1 MNKRLEKR
9 IATTLRLAKQENLYR
24 PLVFD
29 LHKLK
34 DEKRLAKLFT
44 DKKILEVI
52 DNLPQQQEELGIV
65 VNPRLLNNRLAHKTK
80 ARRGKLQVQ
89 EGVWVYYPWR
99 GLLVH
104 CLREVDFDR
113 LRLSRN
119 HNLITLAEQRRLAK
133 FKVGIAGLNVGNPVA
148 LCLALTG
155 VGSIMKLADNDILSV
170 SNLNRFRAGLPE
182 LGLNKAILTARQIYE
197 LNPYA
202 NIKVFN
208 QGIETGKEEK
218 FLLQPKVDLLI
229 EEMDNMPLKLSIR
242 LSARRLR
249 IPVLMVTGNGAN
261 VIIDVERFDLH
272 PRQKLL
278 NGLLPQRVI
287 NNINSLSPR
296 SENLKERVLLA
307 RDFIGIKFLVER
319 LQKSFVQV
327 GARLA
332 GIPQLAETSFL
343 RGAVL
348 GYFTRQLALGN
359 KLPSGRYQLKM
370 DNIIKKRK

>member
-1 MNKRLEKR
+1 LNK
-9 IATTLRLAKQENLYR
+9 LR
-24 PLVFD
+24 
-29 LHKLK
+29 

-52 DNLPQQQEELGIV
+52 DNLAEQQEELGIV
-65 VNPRLLNNRLAHKTK
+65 VNPKLLNNKLAHKTK
-80 ARRGKLQVQ
+80 PRRGKLQFK

-99 GLLVH
+99 GLLAH
-104 CLREVDFDR
+104 CLKEADFNK

-119 HNLITLAEQRRLAK
+119 HNLITLAEQKRLAK
-133 FKVGIAGLNVGNPVA
+133 FKVGIAGLNVGNPAA

-182 LGLNKAILTARQIYE
+182 LGLNKATLTARQIYE

-208 QGIETGKEEK
+208 QGIETGREEK

-249 IPVLMVTGNGAN
+249 IPVLMVTGNGSN

-278 NGLLPQRVI
+278 NGLLPKRVI
-287 NNINSLSPR
+287 NDIDSLS
-296 SENLKERVLLA
+296 SQSGNLKERVLLA
-307 RDFIGIKFLVER
+307 RDFIGVRFLVER
-319 LQKSFVQV
+319 LQKSFNLV
-327 GARLA
+327 GVRLA
-332 GIPQLAETSFL
+332 GIPQLAEASFL

-348 GYFTRQLALGN
+348 GYFTRQLALGS
-359 KLPSGRYQLKM
+359 KLPSGRYQLRM